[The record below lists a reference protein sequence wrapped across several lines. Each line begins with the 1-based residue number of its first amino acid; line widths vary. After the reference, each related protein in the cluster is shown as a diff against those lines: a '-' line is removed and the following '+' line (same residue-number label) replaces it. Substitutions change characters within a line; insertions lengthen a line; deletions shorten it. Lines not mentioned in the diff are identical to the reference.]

1 MFKNKVEVFVDGV
14 CTMALV
20 DTGATVSIM
29 SAAFKHRLGQKVMF
43 LWEKATTFCG
53 VGGNSLCPIGVCT
66 AEVCLGDQVFVTE
79 FTILPRSTHDIILG
93 IDFLRMCGATVDCRN
108 GEVYICDAA
117 PGELLEN
124 SDREHGAL
132 RVSEDSIVPAFSA
145 VCVPVYSSRIEN
157 SDSAFDALVE
167 PFHLSC
173 IKKNTLVPHCI
184 VSLVQGRT
192 GLWAVNCSA
201 ESVVLPGGLKLAKF
215 KTYSPMA
222 VAALSDAPGG
232 ASANTSTADSKLLPM
247 IDKSL
252 TTDKRRMLLDVL
264 SKYVAIFDFSHDHA
278 PSIPASRIL
287 HRINTGTAQ
296 PIRQKPY
303 RVSPSERK
311 IIDEQVRDM
320 LQKGVIRESSSP
332 WAAPVILVKKKDG
345 TWRFCVDYRRLN
357 SVTKRDVYPLPRI
370 DDALDC
376 LHSASYFSSIDL
388 RSGYWQIPVHS
399 MDKEKTAFVTPDG
412 LYEFNVMP
420 FGLCNAPATF
430 ERFMDTILRGLKWNI
445 CMCYLDDVV
454 IFGRTFSEHNE
465 RVELVLKCIRNAGL
479 VLNAKKCH
487 FGARQTLVLG
497 HLVNKDG
504 IRPDP
509 NKTAAVRAFKP
520 PGSVKE
526 LRSFLG
532 LCSYFRR
539 FIPAFAEVAFPLTC
553 LLRQGASF
561 EWTPDCETSFN
572 QLKFLLTSQPI
583 LRHFD
588 PSAATEVHTD
598 ASGIGIGAVL
608 IQRCNQV
615 EHVIAYASRTLSK
628 PERNYTVTEQECLAL
643 VFAVQRFRSYLY
655 GRPFQVVTDH
665 HSLCWLINL
674 RDPSGRL
681 ARWALRLQEYNF
693 TVSYKSG
700 RKHADA
706 DCLSRMP
713 VDATVCDADDFDHLI
728 ASVAP
733 AFPDKATFETE
744 QRKDVSLNPLFVI
757 AQAST
762 PESRFCVRDGLL
774 YKKSISGTGSRFLL
788 VVPEALRSSVLYAM
802 HDDATSGHLG
812 TTRTLHRTQERFYW
826 PRMRQSVEL
835 YVASCAQCQ
844 AHKSLSAAPAGHLQP
859 VTPPSSPFEQI
870 GIDLVG
876 PFPRSSK
883 GNRWIVVCADHLTR
897 YCETAAL
904 PSATAGQVSSFL
916 LHSIILRHGPPRV
929 IISDRGRQFTADVVE
944 QLLRMCGSELRHS
957 TPYHPQTNGLV
968 ERTIR
973 TLVNMLSMYVAS
985 NHKNWDDV
993 LPFVTY
999 AFNTSQHETTG
1010 YSPFFLL
1017 YVRPPRYTLDTIFS
1031 FSDRDQSEIS
1041 LAETLCLAEEARRL
1055 ARLRTI
1061 ASQDR
1066 SKVRYDSKHR
1076 QATYIPGD
1084 LVLVWKP
1091 LRKRGLCQKLL
1102 AHYIGPFVILDR
1114 LSAVDYRIARLT
1126 ASGRRSRKTEVT
1138 HVARLKPF
1146 SQRDTA

>member
-1 MFKNKVEVFVDGV
+1 MFKNKVQVFVDGV
-14 CTMALV
+14 HTMALV
-20 DTGATVSIM
+20 DTGAAVSIM
-29 SAAFKHRLGQKVMF
+29 SAAFKARLGRKVTF
-43 LWEKATTFCG
+43 LLEKAITFCG

-66 AEVCLGDQVFVTE
+66 AAVLLSDQVFVTE
-79 FTILPRSTHDIILG
+79 FTVLPRSTHDIILG

-108 GEVYICDAA
+108 GEVIISDAV
-117 PGELLEN
+117 PHGLIEN
-124 SDREHGAL
+124 SGTESGAL
-132 RVSEDSIVPAFSA
+132 RVYEDTVIPAFCA
-145 VCVPVYSSRIEN
+145 VRVPVASSHIN
-157 SDSAFDALVE
+157 DNKTSFDALVE

-173 IKKNTLVPHCI
+173 IKKNTLVPHSI
-184 VSLVQGRT
+184 VSVSEGRSD
-192 GLWAVNCSA
+192 LWTTNYSNEPVL
-201 ESVVLPGGLKLAKF
+201 LPGGLKLASF
-215 KTYSPMA
+215 KEYSPTTVA
-222 VAALSDAPGG
+222 VLSDVRRDEQV
-232 ASANTSTADSKLLPM
+232 TACSDSSKVLPM
-247 IDKSL
+247 VDKAL
-252 TTDKRRMLLDVL
+252 TADKRRMLVDVL
-264 SKYVAIFDFSHDHA
+264 LKYLQVFDFSQSDHT
-278 PSIPASRIL
+278 PSIPPFRIR
-287 HRINTGTAQ
+287 HRINTETAQ

-311 IIDEQVRDM
+311 IIDNQVREM
-320 LQKGVIRESSSP
+320 LQKGIIQESSSP

-357 SVTKRDVYPLPRI
+357 SITKKDVYPLPRI

-388 RSGYWQIPVHS
+388 RSGYWQIPMHPA
-399 MDKEKTAFVTPDG
+399 DKEKTAFITPDG

-430 ERFMDTILRGLKWNI
+430 ERFMDTILRGLKWNV
-445 CMCYLDDVV
+445 CMCYLDDIV
-454 IFGRTFSEHNE
+454 IFGRTFREHNE
-465 RVELVLKCIRNAGL
+465 RVDIVLECIRNAGL
-479 VLNAKKCH
+479 VLNSKKCH
-487 FGARQTLVLG
+487 FGERQTLVLG

-509 NKTAAVRAFKP
+509 SKTAAVKACKP
-520 PGSVKE
+520 PRSTKE

-539 FIPAFAEVAFPLTC
+539 FIPAFADVAFPLTS
-553 LLRQGASF
+553 LLRQGTSF
-561 EWTPDCETSFN
+561 EWTHDCETSFN

-588 PSAATEVHTD
+588 PSAPTEVHTD

-608 IQRCNQV
+608 VQRHSGK

-665 HSLCWLINL
+665 HSLCWLVSL

-681 ARWALRLQEYNF
+681 ARWALRLQEYDF

-713 VDATVCDADDFDHLI
+713 LTTTLCDADNFDHLI
-728 ASVAP
+728 ASVTP
-733 AFPDKATFETE
+733 VFPDKTTFENE
-744 QRKDVSLNPLFVI
+744 QRKDVSLEPLF
-757 AQAST
+757 AEARAST
-762 PESRFCVRDGLL
+762 LAGRFCVREGLL
-774 YKKSISGTGSRFLL
+774 YKRTFSATGSRFLL
-788 VVPEALRSSVLYAM
+788 VVPHTLRSSILRAM

-812 TTRTLHRTQERFYW
+812 MTRTLLRTQERFYW
-826 PRMRQSVEL
+826 PRMRQSVEQ
-835 YVASCAQCQ
+835 YVASCTQCQ
-844 AHKSLSAAPAGHLQP
+844 THKSVTTAPAGLLQP
-859 VTPPSSPFEQI
+859 VTPPSTPFEQV

-876 PFPRSSK
+876 PFPRSAK
-883 GNRWIVVCADHLTR
+883 GNRWIVVCADYLTR

-904 PSATAGQVSSFL
+904 PSATAGEVSSFL

-944 QLLRMCGSELRHS
+944 ELLRMCGSELRHS
-957 TPYHPQTNGLV
+957 TPYHPQTNGLT
-968 ERTIR
+968 ERTNR

-993 LPFVTY
+993 LPFITY
-999 AFNTSQHETTG
+999 AFNTAQHETTG
-1010 YSPFFLL
+1010 HSPFFLL

-1031 FSDRDQSEIS
+1031 FYDNDDPS
-1041 LAETLCLAEEARRL
+1041 LAETLCLAEETRRL

-1066 SKVRYDSKHR
+1066 SKLRYDSKHR
-1076 QATYIPGD
+1076 HVTYEPGD
-1084 LVLVWKP
+1084 LVMVWKP
-1091 LRKRGLCQKLL
+1091 IRKRGLSTKLL
-1102 AHYIGPFVILDR
+1102 AHYTGPFVVLER
-1114 LSAVDYRIARLT
+1114 LSAVDYKIARLT
-1126 ASGRRSRKTEVT
+1126 ASGRRSTKTEVT
-1138 HVARLKPF
+1138 HVARLKAF
-1146 SQRDTA
+1146 RLRDDA